1 MRSPNAPI
9 VHWLKASHVSVN
21 CWIRSVARELGHA
34 RTSPTLKAE
43 LDSAIRRAVR
53 RGIATN
59 TDGVLTLLVKDID
72 GYGRDHLKAQLL
84 AAIRAAG
91 GSCAKADAPT
101 LLARALGFART
112 GAGIAAVVESL
123 LRSLVRTKQV
133 ESRAGQIRVLRQ
145 KA

>member
-1 MRSPNAPI
+1 MSA
-9 VHWLKASHVSVN
+9 N

-53 RGIATN
+53 RGIAEN

-72 GYGRDHLKAQLL
+72 GYDRDHLKAQLL
-84 AAIRAAG
+84 AAMRAAG
-91 GSCAKADAPT
+91 GSCSKADAPA

-133 ESRAGQIRVLRQ
+133 EYRAGQIRVLRQ